1 MKPHLVRWHGSYAE
15 KGLVILDVDDGS
27 PDVDKFEEVKKD
39 VEENKLPFAVL
50 WDKGGKNIAAY
61 KVEGMPAAYLIGVDG
76 TVVWEG
82 HPNAKQSEADK
93 LEARIKA
100 ELEKVKK

>member
-1 MKPHLVRWHGSYAE
+1 MKPHLVRWHNSYAE
-15 KGLVILDVDDGS
+15 KGLTILDLDDGS
-27 PDVDKFEEVKKD
+27 ADTLDDLKKEVEHD
-39 VEENKLPFAVL
+39 KLPFAIL
-50 WDKGGKNIAAY
+50 WDKDGKNVATY

-76 TVVWEG
+76 KVVWEG

-93 LEARIKA
+93 LEAKIKT

>member
-1 MKPHLVRWHGSYAE
+1 MKPHLVRWHNAYAE
-15 KGLVILDVDDGS
+15 KGLAILDVDDGS
-27 PDVDKFEEVKKD
+27 PDVDKFEDVKAEV
-39 VEENKLPFAVL
+39 EHLKLPFAVL
-50 WDKGGKNIAAY
+50 WDKGGKNIETY
-61 KVEGMPAAYLIGVDG
+61 KVQAMPAAYLIGVDG

-93 LEARIKA
+93 LEAKIKT